1 MRAKQKINKKKKKKN
16 TNNKEVT
23 NINNFSHSLAK

>member
-1 MRAKQKINKKKKKKN
+1 MRAKQKINNKKKKN

>member
-1 MRAKQKINKKKKKKN
+1 MRAKQKINKKKKKN